1 MNSRNNFLDADN
13 SLIERRLRFVQNDF
27 EDSLNQY
34 FRGSRCDDSTTSP
47 PPRDY
52 KIVQPKPGFC
62 IKTFKI
68 NTNEKYFINVCQTE
82 EIPAPEDVTEDQ
94 LTAILN
100 SDEPSS
106 FRIPMSIS
114 EPRITKDKSDKPAD
128 AIDIAVNPKF
138 FSKIEKSLLFR
149 DFFLALI
156 AEALNDKYNVQIKV
170 DKAIILNNRKFIGT
184 LVTHRVRN
192 NDIKTVLSSY
202 QNPSDGDV
210 KNLKDL
216 QASSAGHKTLIEEID
231 SKEFNALKKKSEEL
245 KQQNSTS
252 ITPEYKL
259 RARLRD
265 NQIEEVQAEFY
276 LPKCLSSGE
285 ITLDIGEDRI
295 LLESMQRGYLFDKF
309 VNYQLNQ
316 DRARA
321 IFDKTNKMLQLR
333 IPVTSNKA

>member
-1 MNSRNNFLDADN
+1 MNSRNSFLDADN
-13 SLIERRLRFVQNDF
+13 SLLEKNLRFVQNDF
-27 EDSLNQY
+27 EDNLSQY
-34 FRGSRCDDSTTSP
+34 FGGSRGDDGHCAT

-52 KIVQPKPGFC
+52 KIAQPKP
-62 IKTFKI
+62 
-68 NTNEKYFINVCQTE
+68 
-82 EIPAPEDVTEDQ
+82 EIPAPEDVTETE

-100 SDEPSS
+100 SEEPSS

-114 EPRITKDKSDKPAD
+114 EPRITKDKSNKPVD
-128 AIDIAVNPKF
+128 VVDIAVNPNF
-138 FSKIEKSLLFR
+138 FIKMQKSLLFR

-202 QNPSDGDV
+202 QKPSDKYV
-210 KNLKDL
+210 EKLKNLQTTTGTGNK
-216 QASSAGHKTLIEEID
+216 ALIEEID
-231 SKEFNALKKKSEEL
+231 STQLSSLDIKPA
-245 KQQNSTS
+245 S
-252 ITPEYKL
+252 INHHSLSVAPEYKL

-265 NQIEEVQAEFY
+265 NQIEEIQAEFY
-276 LPKCLSSGE
+276 LPKCLSSKE
-285 ITLDIGEDRI
+285 VTLDIGEDRI
-295 LLESMQRGYLFDKF
+295 LLESIQGGYLFDKF

-333 IPVTSNKA
+333 IPVIPTRE